1 MPERVIKIILPRE
14 HAKEA
19 LALLE
24 EREKLNYWQEERSSK
39 NFVVSILPGSV
50 QSEAIMDLFKGKAGC
65 CIMPFPEGK

>member
-14 HAKEA
+14 YAKEA

-24 EREKLNYWQEERSSK
+24 AREKLNYWQEERSSK

-50 QSEAIMDLFKGKAGC
+50 QSESIMDLFEGKA
-65 CIMPFPEGK
+65 